1 MPGESSTRNITT
13 REGDALDKLDQTMQ
27 ELEPAVAGHWV
38 RCDHRQPGK
47 PGDYFVIRRRLGA
60 KLGTDTL
67 RYNGGYW
74 ITAKSAPT
82 NTVEAWWEEAAY

>member
-1 MPGESSTRNITT
+1 M
-13 REGDALDKLDQTMQ
+13 DKLDQIMQ

-47 PGDYFVIRRRLGA
+47 PGDYYVIRRRLGA

-82 NTVEAWWEEAAY
+82 NTVEAWWEEAAF